1 MTNRLPS
8 SNSILTN
15 NTNPFGFRY
24 QACAG
29 RLSHMFYPRLIFC
42 LVLMFTSLSA
52 YPQYARSE
60 PQPVGYYANAHKEI
74 KAIISSKK
82 DITNFN
88 RIIGM
93 ISDLLRIHRQESV
106 STHKGGR
113 NEIAAKVE
121 DLLNEAS
128 MFASQDDFDKSYKSL
143 DDALEVI
150 IDSLHKLPGH
160 REH

>member
-8 SNSILTN
+8 SNDISIN
-15 NTNPFGFRY
+15 NTNTFGFRY

-29 RLSHMFYPRLIFC
+29 RLSHMFYPRLMFC
-42 LVLMFTSLSA
+42 LILMFTSLSI

-60 PQPVGYYANAHKEI
+60 SQPVGYYSHAHKEI

-82 DITNFN
+82 NITNFN

-93 ISDLLRIHRQESV
+93 ISDLLRIHRQESA
-106 STHKGGR
+106 STNKGGGI
-113 NEIAAKVE
+113 EIAMKVE

-128 MFASQDDFDKSYKSL
+128 MFASQDNFDDSYKSL